1 MWTSKEGISVLW
13 LVTFP
18 HQIHSGWR
26 RKLVVSESVH
36 PCRDLCALLVLSE
49 YMLENAVSPVWV
61 PAETKTQRSRC
72 ETPTLFCA
80 PEVWNLQKVC
90 PVLCAESCSS
100 FGCGP
105 LVCAFHHKI
114 TLHYLLIFLIMNNW
128 LSIYVA
134 CGTLHSQEKE
144 ENNRL
149 GGVGQ
154 RSGAYT
160 EFWTYFLREILIT
173 YVWAYVNV
181 WGRDEA

>member
-1 MWTSKEGISVLW
+1 MRHRPFSVPQKSETS
-13 LVTFP
+13 
-18 HQIHSGWR
+18 
-26 RKLVVSESVH
+26 
-36 PCRDLCALLVLSE
+36 
-49 YMLENAVSPVWV
+49 
-61 PAETKTQRSRC
+61 
-72 ETPTLFCA
+72 
-80 PEVWNLQKVC
+80 QKVC

-173 YVWAYVNV
+173 YV
-181 WGRDEA
+181 